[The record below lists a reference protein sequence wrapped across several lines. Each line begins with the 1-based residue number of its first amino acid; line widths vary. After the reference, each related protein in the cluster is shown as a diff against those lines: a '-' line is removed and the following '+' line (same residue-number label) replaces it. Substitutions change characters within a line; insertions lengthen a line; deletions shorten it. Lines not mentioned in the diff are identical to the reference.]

1 MPPRA
6 RPCERGD
13 VGDPLNE
20 LAELMAPGIAEC
32 RGRQL
37 PYILAITG
45 SVAVGKSTT
54 ALLLRD
60 AIRANDD
67 ALRVEVVSSDGFL
80 LPNRDIDARGLTMRK
95 GFPETYDRAA
105 LLAFLQQI
113 KSGAPDV
120 QVPLYSHET
129 YDVLD
134 EHDVLGPDDVVIL
147 EGLHLV
153 ALSDAIDFSV
163 YIDADEADIEQWFVE
178 RFFHLRTSNAFYRQF
193 AGLSDDAAAAFA
205 RDVWSSINGV
215 NLRENILPSRDHAD
229 AVLEKDHDHT
239 VRRLVV
245 KHGNMRT

>member
-1 MPPRA
+1 MPTPLAPDLASVASVVRA
-6 RPCERGD
+6 RRTARRAAASCADGAFLVTID
-13 VGDPLNE
+13 GAV
-20 LAELMAPGIAEC
+20 
-32 RGRQL
+32 
-37 PYILAITG
+37 
-45 SVAVGKSTT
+45 SVGKSTT
-54 ALLLRD
+54 AALLGDLLEVPPE
-60 AIRANDD
+60 
-67 ALRVEVVSSDGFL
+67 ALDVRIVSTDGFL
-80 LPNRDIDARGLTMRK
+80 FPNRVLEARGLLMRK
-95 GFPETYDRAA
+95 GFPESYDHDA
-105 LLAFLQQI
+105 LDSFVHSARD
-113 KSGAPDV
+113 GATELR
-120 QVPLYSHET
+120 VPVYSHET

-163 YIDADEADIEQWFVE
+163 YIDADEADIEKWFVE

>member
-1 MPPRA
+1 V
-6 RPCERGD
+6 ETW
-13 VGDPLNE
+13 
-20 LAELMAPGIAEC
+20 GI
-32 RGRQL
+32 R
-37 PYILAITG
+37 
-45 SVAVGKSTT
+45 S
-54 ALLLRD
+54 
-60 AIRANDD
+60 NDD

-80 LPNRDIDARGLTMRK
+80 LPNRVIDARGLTMRK

-163 YIDADEADIEQWFVE
+163 YIDADEADIEKWFVE